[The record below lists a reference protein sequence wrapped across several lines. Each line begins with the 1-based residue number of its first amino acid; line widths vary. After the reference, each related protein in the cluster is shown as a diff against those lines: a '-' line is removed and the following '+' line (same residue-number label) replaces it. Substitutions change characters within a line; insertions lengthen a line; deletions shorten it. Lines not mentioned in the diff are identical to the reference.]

1 MAAIPST
8 VEASEEQLLAAEIGD
23 HVTLAQDA
31 WRRLRRNR
39 VAVIG
44 LGIIV
49 LFIVVALISIVWTP
63 YPTWQQALGP
73 TYQGPTLTH
82 PLGLDDYGRDIMS
95 RVMGGAGIALA
106 VGVGASLI
114 ASMIGIAL
122 GLLAGFY
129 RGKVDMVISLVI
141 NISYGIPDLLIA
153 LIMVLLIGRGIQNII
168 LAISVT
174 AWLGMARLVRG
185 QTLSIRERE
194 FVEAARTIG
203 TPNPMILLRHILP
216 NALGPIVV
224 QATYLVPAAI
234 IFEAFLSLLGIGI
247 PPPAPSPGRMASP
260 GYKAL
265 ELAPHIVL
273 MPCAALSLTVLAFN
287 WVGDGLRDAI
297 DPRME
302 RWQRGLAGPRGR
314 EFKACT

>member
-1 MAAIPST
+1 MAAAPQTIESSQEFQLET
-8 VEASEEQLLAAEIGD
+8 EISE
-23 HVTLAQDA
+23 HVTLFQDA
-31 WRRLRRNR
+31 WRRLRRNKL
-39 VAVIG
+39 ALIG
-44 LGIIV
+44 LVIIAV
-49 LFIVVALISIVWTP
+49 FVSAALVSFVWTP
-63 YPTWQQALGP
+63 YPTWKQALGP
-73 TYQGPTLTH
+73 TYQGPTLAH
-82 PLGLDDYGRDIMS
+82 PLGLDDYGRDILS
-95 RVMGGAGIALA
+95 RVMGGAAIALS
-106 VGVGASLI
+106 VGVGAAGI
-114 ASMIGIAL
+114 ASMIGIIL

-129 RGKVDMVISLVI
+129 RGKVDLVISTLI

-153 LIMVLLIGRGIQNII
+153 LVLVLLIGRGTGNII

-185 QTLSIRERE
+185 QTLSIREKE

-203 TPNPMILLRHILP
+203 TPNKWILLRHILP

-234 IFEAFLSLLGIGI
+234 IFEAFLSLLGMGI
-247 PPPAPSPGRMASP
+247 PPPAPSWGRMASE

-287 WVGDGLRDAI
+287 WLGDGLRDAI
-297 DPRME
+297 DPRM
-302 RWQRGLAGPRGR
+302 RR
-314 EFKACT
+314 

>member
-1 MAAIPST
+1 MAAIPQTIESSQ
-8 VEASEEQLLAAEIGD
+8 ELQLESEIAE
-23 HVTLAQDA
+23 HVTLGQDA

-39 VAVIG
+39 LAVIG
-44 LGIIV
+44 LVIIGV
-49 LFIVVALISIVWTP
+49 FIFAALVSFVWTP
-63 YPTWQQALGP
+63 YPTWRQALGP
-73 TYQGPTLTH
+73 TYQGPSLAH
-82 PLGLDDYGRDIMS
+82 PLGLDDYGRDILS
-95 RVMGGAGIALA
+95 RVMGGAAIALS

-114 ASMIGIAL
+114 ASCIGIIL

-129 RGKVDMVISLVI
+129 RGKVDAVISTVI
-141 NISYGIPDLLIA
+141 NISYGVPDLLIA
-153 LIMVLLIGRGIQNII
+153 LVLVLLIGRGVFPVI

-185 QTLSIRERE
+185 QTFSIREKE

-203 TPNPMILLRHILP
+203 TPNRWILLRHILP

-234 IFEAFLSLLGIGI
+234 IFEAFLSLLGMGI
-247 PPPAPSPGRMASP
+247 PPPAPSWGRMASE

-265 ELAPHIVL
+265 QLAPHIVL
-273 MPCAALSLTVLAFN
+273 MPCLALSLTVLAFN

-297 DPRME
+297 DPRM
-302 RWQRGLAGPRGR
+302 RR
-314 EFKACT
+314 